1 MFAQNRLTAG
11 LVAALLSVAGTSAL
25 ANKSELDALDL
36 ESAPEKPAPTAAG
49 TKFFVEAVGG
59 QANQRFGQGT
69 RDMGRLSLDFS
80 HTQKIA
86 SGFRA
91 VVSNRLDHFHPREI
105 GSQATINSLRE
116 AYLGWQPSD
125 DTVLELGRV
134 NLRYGPAYGYNPTD
148 FFRDGSLRAIVS
160 ANPFTLRETRLGTVM
175 LRGQKLWSGGSLSL
189 AYSPKLASRP
199 SQDTW
204 SLDLGSTNNRDRA
217 VLALGTQ
224 LSSSVNTQLLI
235 YKQNG
240 LSATVGASLSALVS
254 DAAVVHAEWTRG
266 KEKDVRSVVLMQ
278 AGEGKTADRFVG
290 GLTYTTPGKLSL
302 TAEYQYNGFGLS
314 KNQWNSLGAINPQL
328 QGAYIREALRRQDIT
343 SRQAYLVYATQ
354 RDLGLKD
361 LDLTAFVRLNA
372 EDHSRLLWLELRYKW
387 SQFDLAF
394 QWQENMGKSGSEY
407 GVFPDRRSVQ
417 LTGTYRF

>member
-1 MFAQNRLTAG
+1 MFALNRLSAG
-11 LVAALLSVAGTSAL
+11 VAAALLTLAYASAS
-25 ANKSELDALDL
+25 ANKPELDALDL
-36 ESAPEKPAPTAAG
+36 ESAPEKPAPTSSG
-49 TKFFVEAVGG
+49 TKFFAEAAAG

-69 RDMGRLSLDFS
+69 REIGRLSLDFS

-86 SGFRA
+86 PGLRA
-91 VVSNRLDHFHPREI
+91 VLSNRLDHFHPREA
-105 GSQATINSLRE
+105 GSEATINSLRE
-116 AYLGWQPSD
+116 AYLGWQPWE

-175 LRGQKLWSGGSLSL
+175 LRGQKLWSGGSLSF
-189 AYSPKLASRP
+189 AYSPKLQDRA

-217 VLALGTQ
+217 VLALDTK
-224 LSSSVNTQLLI
+224 LSSTVNTQLLL
-235 YKQNG
+235 YKQEG
-240 LSATVGASLSALVS
+240 VSSSLGASFSALMS
-254 DAAVVHAEWTRG
+254 DATVVHAEWTRG
-266 KEKDVRSVVLMQ
+266 KEKDLRSALLMQ
-278 AGEGKTADRFVG
+278 AGGDKTADRFVG
-290 GLTYTTPGKLSL
+290 GLTYTTASKLSL

-314 KNQWNSLGAINPQL
+314 KSQWNGLGAINPQL

-343 SRQAYLVYATQ
+343 SRQAYLLYATQ
-354 RDLGLKD
+354 RDLLWKD
-361 LDLTAFVRLNA
+361 LDLTAFVRFNA
-372 EDHSRLLWLELRYKW
+372 EDNSQLWWLELRYRW
-387 SQFDLAF
+387 SQFDLAL
-394 QWQENMGKSGSEY
+394 QWQENRGKSGTEY

>member
-1 MFAQNRLTAG
+1 MFALNRLTAG
-11 LVAALLSVAGTSAL
+11 VAAAMLALAGTSAS
-25 ANKSELDALDL
+25 ANKTELDALDL
-36 ESAPEKPAPTAAG
+36 ESAPEKPAPTSVG
-49 TKFFVEAVGG
+49 TRFFVEAAAG

-69 RDMGRLSLDFS
+69 RDIGRLSLDFA
-80 HTQKIA
+80 HTQKITPEL
-86 SGFRA
+86 RA
-91 VVSNRLDHFHPREI
+91 VLSNRLDHFHPREA
-105 GSQATINSLRE
+105 GSQATVNSLRE
-116 AYLGWQPSD
+116 AYLGWQPVE

-189 AYSPKLASRP
+189 AYSPKLEDRP

-235 YKQNG
+235 YKQSG
-240 LSATVGASLSALVS
+240 LSSTVGASVSALVS
-254 DAAVVHAEWTRG
+254 DAAVLHAEWTRG
-266 KEKDVRSVVLMQ
+266 KEPSIRDVLLMQ
-278 AGEGKTADRFVG
+278 TGQNKTADRFAG
-290 GLTYTTPGKLSL
+290 GLTYTTSSKLSL

-314 KNQWNSLGAINPQL
+314 KNQWNGLGSINPQL
-328 QGAYIREALRRQDIT
+328 QGAYIREALRRQEIT
-343 SRQAYLVYATQ
+343 SRQAYLFYATQ
-354 RDLGLKD
+354 RDLVWKD
-361 LDLTAFVRLNA
+361 MDLTAFVRLNA
-372 EDHSRLLWLELRYKW
+372 EDRSRLFWLELRYRW
-387 SQFDLAF
+387 SRFDLAF
-394 QWQENMGKSGSEY
+394 QWQENRGKSGTEY
-407 GVFPDRRSVQ
+407 GAFPDRRAVQ